1 VTSGPAD
8 SLAVATSG
16 IEKVRAC
23 GLRPLKRL
31 ATSWAARA
39 AALST
44 FGLALVASG
53 AVFWFGSLSTAVA
66 YLRGDRIIPDA
77 YTKTFGEVPARE
89 RPSIDFLLR
98 NWGKEPIKVL
108 GTNSPCSCLI
118 SSGVPVV
125 IRPGESAVLSVRA
138 LSKGRAGPY
147 SSRLSVI
154 TDDRES
160 DVVLTVQGAF
170 R

>member
-1 VTSGPAD
+1 MTSGPAD
-8 SLAVATSG
+8 SLAVTTSP
-16 IEKVRAC
+16 IEKLRTR

-31 ATSWAARA
+31 AKPWAARTTVLS
-39 AALST
+39 ALA
-44 FGLALVASG
+44 LALVASG
-53 AVFWFGSLSTAVA
+53 AVFRFGSLSTAVA

-77 YTKTFGEVPARE
+77 YTKTFGEAAVRE
-89 RPSIDFLLR
+89 RPSIDFLLG
-98 NWGKEPIKVL
+98 NWAKEPIKVL
-108 GTNSPCSCLI
+108 GTNSSCSCLV

-138 LSKGRAGPY
+138 LSKGKAGPY

-160 DVVLTVQGAF
+160 DVVLIVQGVF